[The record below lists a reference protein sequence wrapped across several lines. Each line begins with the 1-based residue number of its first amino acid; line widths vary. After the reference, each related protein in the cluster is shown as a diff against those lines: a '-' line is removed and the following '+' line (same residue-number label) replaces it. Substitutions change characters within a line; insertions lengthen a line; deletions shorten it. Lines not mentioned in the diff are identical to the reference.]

1 MNTKYYIAYC
11 SNLNKAQMKR
21 RCPTAM
27 PFATAT
33 LENYELLFRGKRD
46 CAVAT
51 IEPKNGGKVPV
62 AIWEITD
69 MDEKSLDR
77 YEGYPYLY
85 RKEELEVKIGNEKI
99 KVSDVEYTVDGVFI
113 LRPTI
118 APNELFPNLELDGN
132 YIKIDRKMQTN
143 IEGLYAAGDC
153 TGLPLQVAKAV
164 GEGLVAGQS
173 AMAYV
178 SKSKKNK

>member
-1 MNTKYYIAYC
+1 MNTKYYIAYG

-51 IEPKNGGKVPV
+51 IESKSGEKVPV

-85 RKEELEVKIGNEKI
+85 RKEELEVKIDNEKI
-99 KVSDVEYTVDGVFI
+99 KAMVYIMNEGRPIGTPSCYYYSTIRQGYKDFFLDYSFLKNAVNKECKYDG
-113 LRPTI
+113 
-118 APNELFPNLELDGN
+118 
-132 YIKIDRKMQTN
+132 
-143 IEGLYAAGDC
+143 
-153 TGLPLQVAKAV
+153 
-164 GEGLVAGQS
+164 
-173 AMAYV
+173 
-178 SKSKKNK
+178 

>member
-1 MNTKYYIAYC
+1 MNTKYYIAYG

-85 RKEELEVKIGNEKI
+85 RKEELEVKIDNEKI
-99 KVSDVEYTVDGVFI
+99 KAMVYIMNEG
-113 LRPTI
+113 RPIGAPSCYYYSTI
-118 APNELFPNLELDGN
+118 RQGYKDFFLDYN
-132 YIKIDRKMQTN
+132 FLKDAVNKECKYDR
-143 IEGLYAAGDC
+143 
-153 TGLPLQVAKAV
+153 
-164 GEGLVAGQS
+164 
-173 AMAYV
+173 
-178 SKSKKNK
+178 

>member
-1 MNTKYYIAYC
+1 MNTKYYIAYG

-51 IEPKNGGKVPV
+51 IESKSGGKVPV

-85 RKEELEVKIGNEKI
+85 RKEELEVKIDNEKI
-99 KVSDVEYTVDGVFI
+99 KAMVYIMNEGRPIGTPSCYYYSTIRQGYKDFFLDYNFLKNAVNKEY
-113 LRPTI
+113 
-118 APNELFPNLELDGN
+118 
-132 YIKIDRKMQTN
+132 KHDR
-143 IEGLYAAGDC
+143 
-153 TGLPLQVAKAV
+153 
-164 GEGLVAGQS
+164 
-173 AMAYV
+173 
-178 SKSKKNK
+178 